1 MVILGGQR
9 EDVTCRIMLIHW
21 PVVHLKCSISP
32 IPGEAHNVVFAI
44 IDRSSLFFDGDVNCA
59 NIEDNSNFPLF
70 L

>member
-1 MVILGGQR
+1 MIPGGQR

-21 PVVHLKCSISP
+21 PVVHLKGCIAPIS
-32 IPGEAHNVVFAI
+32 GEAHHMVFAI
-44 IDRSSLFFDGDVNCA
+44 VDRGSLFFDGDVNCA